1 MVIIGFAMRLAPVG
15 VGCLVFAVTARLG
28 LAVLTPLLGFIGTIL
43 LGFLIHMLVVYS
55 LVIWW
60 FGRMSPWEF
69 FGDISDAMLTAFGTS
84 SSNATL
90 PTALRVAQE
99 DLGLPREVSNFVL
112 TIGATGNQNGTA
124 LFHGVVV
131 LFLAQVFHV
140 ELGLGQQVAVVLM
153 SILAGVGTAGVPGGS
168 LPMIVVVMQSV
179 GVPGEGIAL
188 ILGVDRIL
196 DMCRTLLNVT
206 GDLVIATCVAR
217 SEQRKMPLDSAL
229 EISGGGEC

>member
-1 MVIIGFAMRLAPVG
+1 M
-15 VGCLVFAVTARLG
+15 GCLVFAVTPAG
-28 LAVLTPLLGFIGTIL
+28 LAVLAPLLGFIGTIL

-60 FGRMSPWEF
+60 FGGCPPVFSATSPTRF
-69 FGDISDAMLTAFGTS
+69 HG
-84 SSNATL
+84 
-90 PTALRVAQE
+90 LRRRPQM
-99 DLGLPREVSNFVL
+99 PRCPAPEWPRKTRPAARGVQLQL
-112 TIGATGNQNGTA
+112 TIARPATRTGTA

-196 DMCRTLLNVT
+196 DMCRTLLHRDRRS
-206 GDLVIATCVAR
+206 GDRHVRPAAN
-217 SEQRKMPLDSAL
+217 SADAAGFGP
-229 EISGGGEC
+229 EISGGGVLSRTSRSSSPSAGV